1 MPAPSDGRGVG
12 GGEEPIALP
21 RGPPDASGART
32 TGTAADTPRSLP
44 GVSPT
49 AGISPAAAPRQL
61 PEGEGRGL
69 PHPDGR
75 SPPPRGRGPAEDARL
90 PPTHPGVPPR
100 PSPIA
105 LPDPTESPFLGTV
118 AGSRVPGG
126 RAPPESL
133 ARYLAAH
140 ARAVGEGVAG
150 RGRRRGWGRAGGLTC
165 ATAQSPSRGRKQ
177 GAPGGGGLRS
187 LALRGGGNL
196 TRGRLLRHPSPPP
209 RGSGW
214 GDGEQ
219 PPVRQKEEAGGGR
232 GSLPGVR
239 GPETSRRPGPP
250 PGSPVSGR
258 RASGRTERRPARE
271 APHLCPEWVA
281 AHGPGSAVS
290 GRRR

>member
-1 MPAPSDGRGVG
+1 MLASHPPIPGSPAPLPHRAPRPDGESFSGHGGRVPGPRRASPTREPRALPGCSRPRGGGKGWRGGGAAAG
-12 GGEEPIALP
+12 GGE
-21 RGPPDASGART
+21 R
-32 TGTAADTPRSLP
+32 
-44 GVSPT
+44 
-49 AGISPAAAPRQL
+49 AG
-61 PEGEGRGL
+61 E
-69 PHPDGR
+69 
-75 SPPPRGRGPAEDARL
+75 
-90 PPTHPGVPPR
+90 
-100 PSPIA
+100 
-105 LPDPTESPFLGTV
+105 
-118 AGSRVPGG
+118 
-126 RAPPESL
+126 
-133 ARYLAAH
+133 
-140 ARAVGEGVAG
+140 
-150 RGRRRGWGRAGGLTC
+150 RAGGLTC

-187 LALRGGGNL
+187 LSLRGGGNL

-219 PPVRQKEEAGGGR
+219 PPVRQKEAAGGGR

-290 GRRR
+290 GRRRWRWWRRRG